1 MVFNFLQKAWTN
13 LSSSLQMVRLRFTD
27 CFCCSFHSK
36 AQHSRL
42 RVQSV
47 LEGLSVSFCL
57 DWSNAREVRFGAKV
71 WPLVLKILK
80 SFFLISCNKPF
91 RHAEFTPWRI
101 PWTENRGSH
110 FAVICSGGTNLVC
123 SGSPKATE
131 TLTCPAQTRRADA
144 ANAGSVP
151 SSCTNVPPSPLCMSS
166 RGHEA
171 KLH

>member
-1 MVFNFLQKAWTN
+1 VRCRYGFQFFAKSLDQPLKFTSDGSTALHRLFL
-13 LSSSLQMVRLRFTD
+13 LFFSLKGPAQQVTGAKCSRRFV
-27 CFCCSFHSK
+27 CFF
-36 AQHSRL
+36 L
-42 RVQSV
+42 FG
-47 LEGLSVSFCL
+47 LE
-57 DWSNAREVRFGAKV
+57 EVRFGAKV

-80 SFFLISCNKPF
+80 SFFLISCS
-91 RHAEFTPWRI
+91 HAEFRPWRI